1 MTYASGERHPQAKL
15 TDAKVAELRDLYE
28 RRTARIAEIDAQ
40 IEKLELERM
49 RLRDKYSH
57 RQLSLDFNIAVVT
70 VARLIRREL
79 RG

>member
-1 MTYASGERHPQAKL
+1 MYPSGERHPQAKL
-15 TDAKVAELRDLYE
+15 SDAKVAELRDLYE

-57 RQLSLDFNIAVVT
+57 RQLSLDFGVAVIT
-70 VARLIRREL
+70 VARLIRRDL

>member
-1 MTYASGERHPQAKL
+1 MTYAAGERHPQAKL
-15 TDAKVAELRDLYE
+15 TDARVAELRDLYE

-70 VARLIRREL
+70 VSRLIRRDF
-79 RG
+79 RA